1 MILPPLRSPFLP
13 ALRSPFDVAN
23 AIRGAT
29 TLTERVRRALFSNGE
44 QGGMWDATDMAT
56 LFQDSAGA
64 TPVTALTQPIGRM
77 LDISGN
83 GNHLLQ
89 ATAGARPQYT
99 TDGALFDGVNDGM
112 ETGSINF
119 GTDDMFVG
127 SVQNRP
133 DTVARM
139 ICELSNNATNT
150 AGGFYLVSG
159 LDVVSYYSSL
169 SRGSTI
175 SNPNQIAKWTPDNGA
190 ETAIIT
196 ATHSISGDLST
207 LRRNGVAGT
216 KGTSDKGSGTFGN
229 YPLYVG
235 ARMGTSSFFN
245 GSISRLIVVGRP
257 MTMAE
262 IELAEAWLDE
272 PVGVL

>member
-1 MILPPLRSPFLP
+1 MDDFIKRIEPIGFIGQGGKPVPS
-13 ALRSPFDVAN
+13 
-23 AIRGAT
+23 
-29 TLTERVRRALFSNGE
+29 LTERVRASLFSNGE
-44 QGGMWDATDMAT
+44 QGGMWDFTDMAT

-99 TDGALFDGVNDGM
+99 ADGALFDGVDDRM

-139 ICELSNNATNT
+139 ICELSNMVNTNA
-150 AGGFYLVSG
+150 GSFYLVSG
-159 LDVVSYYSSL
+159 LDVGSY
-169 SRGSTI
+169 
-175 SNPNQIAKWTPDNGA
+175 
-190 ETAIIT
+190 
-196 ATHSISGDLST
+196 
-207 LRRNGVAGT
+207 
-216 KGTSDKGSGTFGN
+216 
-229 YPLYVG
+229 
-235 ARMGTSSFFN
+235 
-245 GSISRLIVVGRP
+245 
-257 MTMAE
+257 
-262 IELAEAWLDE
+262 
-272 PVGVL
+272 